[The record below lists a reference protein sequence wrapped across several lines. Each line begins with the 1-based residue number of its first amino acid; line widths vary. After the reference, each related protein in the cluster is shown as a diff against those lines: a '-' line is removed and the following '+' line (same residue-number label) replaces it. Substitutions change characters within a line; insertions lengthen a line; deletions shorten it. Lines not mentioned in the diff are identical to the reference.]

1 MLIRV
6 DNVSFTYPGDVKA
19 LVDVSMTIQPGEM
32 VALVGENGS
41 GKTTLARHLNGL
53 LQPGSGSVWIG
64 DWQTTGYSSAKLA
77 RRVAYAFQNPDEQ
90 LFRQRVWDEVAFGPQ
105 NLGYDPSKV
114 KGLVEQ
120 ALGWM
125 ELGEEA
131 DFNPRD
137 LGFAG
142 RKRVSLAAALAM
154 DTPVMVFDEP
164 TAGLDASELE
174 LLAKVLK
181 SLRKEK
187 TVLVISHDM
196 DFLAENLDRIVLLD
210 EGRLIADA
218 PAQEFFYHTH
228 PIDSAFIHSP
238 QIVRLSH
245 SLGQAGLAL
254 KVDQFLQNLK
264 QMV

>member
-1 MLIRV
+1 MSHDYPAWRNGRAGWRKWLRQDDACASPERSPAAWIRQRL
-6 DNVSFTYPGDVKA
+6 DRG
-19 LVDVSMTIQPGEM
+19 
-32 VALVGENGS
+32 
-41 GKTTLARHLNGL
+41 LAN
-53 LQPGSGSVWIG
+53 
-64 DWQTTGYSSAKLA
+64 DGYSAAKLA

-196 DFLAENLDRIVLLD
+196 DFC
-210 EGRLIADA
+210 G
-218 PAQEFFYHTH
+218 
-228 PIDSAFIHSP
+228 
-238 QIVRLSH
+238 
-245 SLGQAGLAL
+245 
-254 KVDQFLQNLK
+254 
-264 QMV
+264 